1 MNDKSIFTNSISL
14 LVILISFL
22 IPDKSIS
29 NIIFYMGLF
38 AFSGAITN
46 VLAIHML
53 FEKVPFLYG
62 SGVIVNRF
70 EAFKSSIGSMIM
82 TQFFSKKQIDD
93 FFTSQEQKMELA
105 PLIQQTDFT
114 PAYEALKETVME
126 SPFGGML
133 GMFGGEKALD
143 GLKAPFSEKLKKSV
157 IAITQS
163 ETFNLQLQS
172 MLNDS
177 SLSSDIQARIEQLI
191 EQRLEELTP
200 IMVKDLMQE
209 LIREHLGWLVVWGG
223 VFGALIGLL
232 SVMVV
237 SL

>member
-1 MNDKSIFTNSISL
+1 MNNKSLLTNFISL
-14 LVILISFL
+14 LIIVFSFL
-22 IPDKSIS
+22 IPDESIS
-29 NIIFYMGLF
+29 KILFYMGMF
-38 AFSGAITN
+38 AFSGAVTN
-46 VLAIHML
+46 ALAIHML

-70 EAFKSSIGSMIM
+70 EAFKASIHSMIM
-82 TQFFSKKQIDD
+82 RQFFSKKQIDD
-93 FFTSQEQKMELA
+93 FFSSEEKKIELA
-105 PLIQQTDFT
+105 PLIEQTDFT

-126 SPFGGML
+126 SPFGNML
-133 GMFGGEKALD
+133 GMFGGEQALE

-157 IAITQS
+157 IDISKS
-163 ETFNLQLQS
+163 ETFNTQLQS
-172 MLNDS
+172 MLSQS
-177 SLSSDIQARIEQLI
+177 SLSSDVQKRIEQLI

-223 VFGALIGLL
+223 VFGGVIGVF
-232 SVMVV
+232 SAMVV